1 MRDDYADPWDSRGGR
16 SMSSGGRSMS
26 SGGGGM
32 MPSSSSS
39 RGMDTYQDPF
49 DSRKKDLDDAR
60 RAPYP
65 YDNGMS
71 SSREDY
77 ADPFDTKFS
86 GEKAKAQ
93 QSHMESQ
100 PGADEEEADYDEPYE
115 QKPTMN
121 DTYEDPWD
129 TRRSID
135 LSEVVKDRPKVVPPP
150 SQVVNIKSPR
160 RDDYSDPWD
169 SKGQSSSLTTNDDFD
184 DAYADPYDDKAK
196 KKYENKK
203 KKANNSS
210 SSKDDDDDDLY
221 DMPYEEKEMIGIA
234 PKPNPNQ
241 GYLYNQFLYELQ
253 HLNTL
258 LLEVSSKS
266 LKTLCSTIQ
275 SLMLM

>member
-1 MRDDYADPWDSRGGR
+1 
-16 SMSSGGRSMS
+16 MSN
-26 SGGGGM
+26 GGGVMGK
-32 MPSSSSS
+32 MPPP

-49 DSRKKDLDDAR
+49 DSRKKDDAHDVHST
-60 RAPYP
+60 P

-86 GEKAKAQ
+86 AEKAKAQ
-93 QSHMESQ
+93 QVRAESQ
-100 PGADEEEADYDEPYE
+100 TKGEEEEADYDEPYE
-115 QKPTMN
+115 QKPTLN

-135 LSEVVKDRPKVVPPP
+135 LTENVNDRPKAPPP

-160 RDDYSDPWD
+160 KDDYSDPWD
-169 SKGQSSSLTTNDDFD
+169 TKTSTSLTNEDFD

-196 KKYENKK
+196 KSNALNDKK
-203 KKANNSS
+203 KNTNNSS

-234 PKPNPNQ
+234 PKPNQHQ
-241 GYLYNQFLYELQ
+241 GYKHPSFLCYF
-253 HLNTL
+253 
-258 LLEVSSKS
+258 VYY
-266 LKTLCSTIQ
+266 
-275 SLMLM
+275 